1 MKRTSIIA
9 TGKRRLAVQWDAPS
23 EFEVPVPRNEPRRL
37 AALHRCRIL
46 DTLPEDEFDDITLLA
61 SQICH
66 TPIALISLV
75 DSDRQWFKSRIGL
88 SFSETS
94 RDIAFCAHA
103 IMQRELF
110 IVPDA
115 SKDKRFTKNPLVAA
129 EPKIRFYAGA
139 PLLSSD
145 NDALGTLCVLDK
157 VPRELTSGQKEA
169 LRILSRSVMS
179 RLEMRQRL
187 QELEDAQRGTSSHD
201 GPGKKPSPRSSR
213 ASRAEVQF
221 LRKAAYQVRSTASA
235 IVGVAQCALEK
246 PCSPEQHDLLKT
258 AMSSASSLVAL
269 AGEMKRAAGR
279 G

>member
-1 MKRTSIIA
+1 MKRTSFIS
-9 TGKRRLAVQWDAPS
+9 TRKRRIAIQWDAPS
-23 EFEVPVPRNEPRRL
+23 EFKVPIPRNETQRV
-37 AALHRCRIL
+37 AALRQCQVL

-75 DSDRQWFKSRIGL
+75 DSDRQWFKSRVGL
-88 SFSETS
+88 SVSETS
-94 RDIAFCAHA
+94 RDIAFCARA

-115 SKDKRFTKNPLVAA
+115 SKDKRFTKNPLVTA

-145 NDALGTLCVLDK
+145 NHALGTLCVLDK

-169 LRILSRSVMS
+169 LRILSRSVMA

-187 QELEDAQRGTSSHD
+187 RELE
-201 GPGKKPSPRSSR
+201 
-213 ASRAEVQF
+213 E
-221 LRKAAYQVRSTASA
+221 
-235 IVGVAQCALEK
+235 
-246 PCSPEQHDLLKT
+246 
-258 AMSSASSLVAL
+258 
-269 AGEMKRAAGR
+269 
-279 G
+279 

>member
-1 MKRTSIIA
+1 MKRTSVIA
-9 TGKRRLAVQWDAPS
+9 TGKRRLAVQWDAPN
-23 EFEVPVPRNEPRRL
+23 EFEVPIPRNESRRL
-37 AALHRCRIL
+37 AALHRCGIL
-46 DTLPEDEFDDITLLA
+46 DSLPEDEFDDITLLA

-88 SFSETS
+88 TFSETS

-103 IMQRELF
+103 IMQRDLF

-115 SKDKRFTKNPLVAA
+115 SKDKRFTRNPLVAA

-145 NDALGTLCVLDK
+145 NHAFGTLCVLDK

-169 LRILSRSVMS
+169 LRILSRSVMT

-187 QELEDAQRGTSSHD
+187 QELEEAQRGTSSSD
-201 GPGKKPSPRSSR
+201 GPRKKPSPRPGRTSR
-213 ASRAEVQF
+213 ADVQF
-221 LRKAAYQVRSTASA
+221 LRKAAHRVRSTANA
-235 IVGVAQCALEK
+235 IVDVAKCALEK

-258 AMSSASSLVAL
+258 ALSSASTLVTL
-269 AGEMKRAAGR
+269 ASEMKRAASR

>member
-9 TGKRRLAVQWDAPS
+9 TGKRRLAVHWEAPNG
-23 EFEVPVPRNEPRRL
+23 FEVPIPRNEPGRL
-37 AALHRCRIL
+37 EALRRCRIL

-66 TPIALISLV
+66 TPIALLSLV
-75 DSDRQWFKSRIGL
+75 DSDRQWFKSRIGV

-103 IMQRELF
+103 IMQRDLF

-115 SKDKRFTKNPLVAA
+115 SKDKRFVQNPLVTA

-139 PLLSSD
+139 PLISSD
-145 NDALGTLCVLDK
+145 NHAFGTLCVLDK

-179 RLEMRQRL
+179 RLEMRQQLHALTAMPSSPSTPSRRKV
-187 QELEDAQRGTSSHD
+187 APPRARGRPAGT
-201 GPGKKPSPRSSR
+201 
-213 ASRAEVQF
+213 QF
-221 LRKAAYQVRSTASA
+221 LRKAAHQVRSTAGA
-235 IVGVAQCALEK
+235 IVDVARSALEK
-246 PCSPEQHDLLKT
+246 PCTPEQHELLKT
-258 AMSSASSLVAL
+258 ALSSASTLVAL
-269 AGEMKRAAGR
+269 AAEMKRAADRGR
-279 G
+279 S

>member
-1 MKRTSIIA
+1 MKRTSVIA
-9 TGKRRLAVQWDAPS
+9 TGKRRVAVEWDAPS
-23 EFEVPVPRNEPRRL
+23 EFAIPIPKNEPQRL
-37 AALHRCRIL
+37 ATLHRFQIL

-139 PLLSSD
+139 PLFSSD
-145 NDALGTLCVLDK
+145 NHALGTLCVLDK

-169 LRILSRSVMS
+169 LRILSRSVMA
-179 RLEMRQRL
+179 RLEMRERVR
-187 QELEDAQRGTSSHD
+187 ELEEAQRETPVRQGAQ
-201 GPGKKPSPRSSR
+201 KKPSARKRSDGR
-213 ASRAEVQF
+213 VDVQF
-221 LRKAAYQVRSTASA
+221 LRKAAHQVRSTASA
-235 IVGVAQCALEK
+235 IVAVAQRALEK
-246 PCSPEQHDLLKT
+246 PCTPEQHDLLRT
-258 AMSSASSLVAL
+258 ALSSADSLLAL
-269 AGEMKRAAGR
+269 ARDMKSAAGR
-279 G
+279 E

>member
-1 MKRTSIIA
+1 MKRTSVIA

-23 EFEVPVPRNEPRRL
+23 DFEVPVPRNEPARL
-37 AALHRCRIL
+37 AALHRSQAL

-145 NDALGTLCVLDK
+145 NHAFGTLCVLDK

-169 LRILSRSVMS
+169 LKILSRSVMA
-179 RLEMRQRL
+179 RLEMRQRIR
-187 QELEDAQRGTSSHD
+187 ELEETQRGTS
-201 GPGKKPSPRSSR
+201 PGKGQRKKSAAPRGVR
-213 ASRAEVQF
+213 ADVEF
-221 LRKAAYQVRSTASA
+221 LRKAAHQVRSTASA
-235 IVGVAQCALEK
+235 IVGVTQRALEK
-246 PCSPEQHDLLKT
+246 PCTPEQHDLLKT
-258 AMSSASSLVAL
+258 ALTSANSLVAL
-269 AGEMKRAAGR
+269 AGEMKNAAGR
-279 G
+279 S